1 MRQKFTVIPSQT
13 QERLDLFP
21 VSRSREVKQRV
32 DLLLTRPHSVCQL
45 NSYKDIMQMVQVIVP
60 RTTKYHNIIQI
71 SFAIILKTLE
81 NFIYEPTERCW
92 RSRGWRVGKS
102 PLNLSIA
109 DLRSYLSYITYHRL
123 ICICMPESP
132 SSTQRSKL
140 TAVSN

>member
-45 NSYKDIMQMVQVIVP
+45 NSYKDIMQMVQVIFP

-71 SFAIILKTLE
+71 RFAVIFKTFE
-81 NFIYEPTERCW
+81 NLIYKPTECCW
-92 RSRGWRVGKS
+92 RVPEANGHVTPLPMSLRGHKPSQVNMFSGNWYLKVG
-102 PLNLSIA
+102 LCHVQ
-109 DLRSYLSYITYHRL
+109 LRHKH
-123 ICICMPESP
+123 C
-132 SSTQRSKL
+132 ST
-140 TAVSN
+140 